1 MTSRSSRMHKHT
13 EDDGFNYVMDFGN
26 VTINA
31 ENLSLARKLDKE
43 IDIIVKQLDHDG
55 NGTIEYSEFLAE
67 TLSEKC
73 LDKYSLRLFFN

>member
-1 MTSRSSRMHKHT
+1 MTSRSSLMLKQS
-13 EDDGFNYVMDFGN
+13 EDDGFNYIMDFGN

-43 IDIIVKQLDHDG
+43 IDMIVKKLDHDG
-55 NGTIEYSEFLAE
+55 NSTIEYSEFLAE